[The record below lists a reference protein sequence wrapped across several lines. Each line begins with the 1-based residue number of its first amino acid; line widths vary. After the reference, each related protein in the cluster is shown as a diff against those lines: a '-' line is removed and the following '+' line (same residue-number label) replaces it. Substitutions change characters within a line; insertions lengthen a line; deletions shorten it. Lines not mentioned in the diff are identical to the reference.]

1 MALLAHMTASEVVNK
16 EQHTRTPRQILC
28 WTETADVEV
37 FGHEVEISVQATDMW
52 LCLMI
57 LLEQG
62 GELEDEDRCKS
73 VLAAAS

>member
-37 FGHEVEISVQATDMW
+37 FGHEA
-52 LCLMI
+52 
-57 LLEQG
+57 LLDDITRTG
-62 GELEDEDRCKS
+62 W
-73 VLAAAS
+73 